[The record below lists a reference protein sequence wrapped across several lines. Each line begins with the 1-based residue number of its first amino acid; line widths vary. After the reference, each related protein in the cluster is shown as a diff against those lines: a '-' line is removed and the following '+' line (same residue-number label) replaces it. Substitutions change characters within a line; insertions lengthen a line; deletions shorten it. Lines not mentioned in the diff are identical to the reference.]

1 MPRIFS
7 IIRNRSHAKD
17 TTVEVPGDAIKRSLN
32 RSNRP
37 RFIRNGSSKIF
48 RRIKSSKKLKNSL
61 KESRNG
67 VVGLT
72 DTFSLSEDESSSA
85 TSSLFSP
92 VNIDTI
98 LTGTSSLS
106 QNNVQLLTSKSLLVS
121 PMAHNDNNDDNDNN
135 EEGEED
141 VIKRSPKV
149 FPAVIEGESFV
160 EDGKEE
166 DEAMEEE
173 GVEDKGAKQKE
184 EVKQAVVGEE
194 ETAAIVDQL
203 STEIAYLQ
211 HLLKDIQTLHVIDME
226 LKDTEILKTK
236 IAFQKSQNELSI
248 AHSELKAQ
256 SDLIDI
262 LTTAIISPLPAVP
275 TPASQ
280 PSYYAA
286 ASALPELFY
295 DSLI

>member
-32 RSNRP
+32 RTNRP

-121 PMAHNDNNDDNDNN
+121 PMAHNDNNDDN
-135 EEGEED
+135 EEEEEEED
-141 VIKRSPKV
+141 VNKRSPKV
-149 FPAVIEGESFV
+149 VPAVIEGQSFV
-160 EDGKEE
+160 EDGKE

-184 EVKQAVVGEE
+184 EVKQAVVGKE
-194 ETAAIVDQL
+194 ETTAVVDRL

-248 AHSELKAQ
+248 ARSELKAQ

-286 ASALPELFY
+286 ASAIPELFY